1 VSLHLLYLSQARKSS
16 SNSRLG
22 VEVSLFV
29 LSPEIEDRDEIKV
42 ATGRSTKRPSAL
54 NGTRIY
60 YFIFQ
65 VLRYSNWIER
75 SF

>member
-1 VSLHLLYLSQARKSS
+1 MFLTSS
-16 SNSRLG
+16 SVVAPIVSVPSEN

-29 LSPEIEDRDEIKV
+29 LSPDIEDRDEVKV
-42 ATGRSTKRPSAL
+42 ATGRSTKRPSTL

-65 VLRYSNWIER
+65 VLRYSYWIER